1 MFKVL
6 AIIGALLAVLEAVK
20 ENNKK
25 KNQNFF
31 KCGILVPL

>member
-25 KNQNFF
+25 TR
-31 KCGILVPL
+31 GSDEPVSLT

>member
-25 KNQNFF
+25 KIKTFLN
-31 KCGILVPL
+31 VVY

>member
-25 KNQNFF
+25 KIKTYLN
-31 KCGILVPL
+31 VVY

>member
-25 KNQNFF
+25 KSKLF
-31 KCGILVPL
+31 